1 MDHEINDDQI
11 PDDETDNDELIDSD
25 PDSDLED
32 TSVSIGLNK
41 TGERGSGYHTRNDP
55 SNKYQR
61 QTVTER
67 RGIIEVRCKSRDV
80 IHGILSEETGESA
93 TLLVY
98 DFYLDT
104 TRRSR
109 RIVSASLEFE
119 FGSSV
124 AGVPAPQVQAIAP
137 AGRITLLRSTQ
148 EESVKHGAGVN
159 AGVGEFGATAGG
171 SVSWE
176 KTVSRT
182 TSDDARVTGHIFSD
196 DYGKGV
202 GASWTIHENSTVK
215 SGTPSLLR
223 CAILLN
229 RGFDDNQFQCKVRI
243 KVEADWKSEMGRL
256 FGSTPPDD
264 PVLFD
269 PDMPPTN
276 KLRKYD
282 ADNLGSIDLD
292 DFVDIVFDKQLKK
305 KKESA

>member
-1 MDHEINDDQI
+1 MDPEINNDQI
-11 PDDETDNDELIDSD
+11 SDDEIDNEELVDAD
-25 PDSDLED
+25 YDSDLED
-32 TSVSIGLNK
+32 TSISIGLNK

-55 SNKYQR
+55 TNKYQR

-80 IHGILSEETGESA
+80 IHGILSEETGQNA

-104 TRRSR
+104 TRKSR

-124 AGVPAPQVQAIAP
+124 PGAPAPQVQAIAP
-137 AGRITLLRSTQ
+137 AGRITLLQSTQ
-148 EESVKHGAGVN
+148 EESVKRAVDVN
-159 AGVGEFGATAGG
+159 AGVSEFGANAGG
-171 SVSWE
+171 TVSWE

-202 GASWTIHENSTVK
+202 GASWTIHENSTIK
-215 SGTPSLLR
+215 SGTPSFLR

-243 KVEADWKSEMGRL
+243 RVEADWKSEMGRL

-282 ADNLGSIDLD
+282 TENLGSIDLD
-292 DFVDIVFDKQLKK
+292 EFVDIVFDKQLKK
-305 KKESA
+305 KKESS

>member
-1 MDHEINDDQI
+1 MDRDINNDQI
-11 PDDETDNDELIDSD
+11 SDDELDNDELVDSD
-25 PDSDLED
+25 PDEDLEE
-32 TSVSIGLNK
+32 TSISIGLDK

-80 IHGILSEETGESA
+80 IHGVLSEETGENA

-137 AGRITLLRSTQ
+137 AGRITLLHSTQ
-148 EESVKHGAGVN
+148 EESVTQGAEVN
-159 AGVGEFGATAGG
+159 AGVGEFGANAGG
-171 SVSWE
+171 KISWE

-202 GASWTIHENSTVK
+202 GASWTIHENPAIK
-215 SGTPSLLR
+215 SGTPSFLR

-256 FGSTPPDD
+256 FGSTPADD
-264 PVLFD
+264 PILFD
-269 PDMPPTN
+269 PGMPPTN

-282 ADNLGSIDLD
+282 TENLGAIDLD
-292 DFVDIVFDKQLKK
+292 EFVDIVFDKKLKK
-305 KKESA
+305 KEES

>member
-1 MDHEINDDQI
+1 MDHDSNDDQI
-11 PDDETDNDELIDSD
+11 PDDEIDNVEFVDSD

-55 SNKYQR
+55 SAPYQR

-80 IHGILSEETGESA
+80 IHGVLSEETGESA

-119 FGSSV
+119 FGSAV
-124 AGVPAPQVQAIAP
+124 PGVPAPQVHAIAP
-137 AGRITLLRSTQ
+137 AGRVTLLPSTQ
-148 EESVKHGAGVN
+148 EESVTHGAEVN
-159 AGVGEFGATAGG
+159 AGVGEFGANAGG
-171 SVSWE
+171 SLKWE

-182 TSDDARVTGHIFSD
+182 TNDDARVTGHIFSD

-202 GASWTIHENSTVK
+202 GASWVLHENPTIK
-215 SGTPSLLR
+215 SGTPSFLR

-229 RGFDDNQFQCKVRI
+229 RGFDENKFQCKVRI
-243 KVEADWKSEMGRL
+243 KAEADWKSELGRL

-269 PDMPPTN
+269 PEMPPTN

-282 ADNLGSIDLD
+282 TENLGSIDLD
-292 DFVDIVFDKQLKK
+292 EFTDIIFDKALKK
-305 KKESA
+305 KDAA